1 VDGEEDKG
9 RWTRGRI
16 RDGGR
21 GGGQRTVDWGEDNGL
36 WTERRIRDV
45 GLGGG

>member
-9 RWTRGRI
+9 RWTGEEDKGRWTRRRI

-21 GGGQRTVDWGEDNGL
+21 DGG
-36 WTERRIRDV
+36 
-45 GLGGG
+45 